1 MSPSVSVWL
10 GDVTTVRRRGRGR
23 LSVLVE
29 SPGTRPAV
37 GRTGSVTRV
46 SGDKNSGWFSIFEAF
61 HKFK

>member
-23 LSVLVE
+23 LSVLTE
-29 SPGTRPAV
+29 SPGTRQAV

-46 SGDKNSGWFSIFEAF
+46 GGDKSSGWFSIFEA
-61 HKFK
+61 HHEFK